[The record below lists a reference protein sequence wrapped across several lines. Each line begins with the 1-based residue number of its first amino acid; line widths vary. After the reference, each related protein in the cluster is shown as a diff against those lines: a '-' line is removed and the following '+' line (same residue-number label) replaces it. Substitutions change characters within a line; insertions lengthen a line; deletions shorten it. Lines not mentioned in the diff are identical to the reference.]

1 MMNIAFVLLPAMAM
15 LSLLCSF
22 YPKKTVDTIRFTMNL
37 LLQLGR
43 PVGVAWLLCMSA
55 AQAQAHGFA
64 FCDGF
69 SPASMQSG
77 NTPQAALTTHYN
89 KNFTE
94 NLKAKL
100 IMLRMCTR
108 YPMPVKA
115 GQVWRQFLI
124 EPLNANTT
132 QTTEGTVG
140 SGINV
145 TINYQDYQLGQWA
158 DFLNIS
164 DKAFITSISD
174 DLMMYEREMAYRAAL
189 SIDDLVMAY
198 FDYLRTL
205 DSKTA
210 NQDVLTGNYQLTKQQ
225 IEQVPYSLM
234 GQNIQPMDRGY
245 FCGKIHPFLVADLMA
260 LDNSNNSVVDILKHT
275 PEGQLKLEELPD
287 GPDGDEVGILNLAG
301 ARWMMSTNCT
311 TSTTSAVAVASGQ
324 TSVRT
329 YLAGKDAIIAIKLDR
344 PDRTAIDDGDYKNMK
359 LWRGEYKPGSVADP
373 AGVVGAGTSYNFIM
387 AFGVPPDVTSR
398 ARCFDAVPVTT

>member
-1 MMNIAFVLLPAMAM
+1 MTLAFLILPILALLALAAQVSPDKTARGMRFALQVLFA
-15 LSLLCSF
+15 
-22 YPKKTVDTIRFTMNL
+22 
-37 LLQLGR
+37 LGR
-43 PVGVAWLLCMSA
+43 PIGILGLLTMSA
-55 AQAQAHGFA
+55 AAAQAHMPSFA
-64 FCDGF
+64 DGF
-69 SPASMQSG
+69 SPTSMQSG

-94 NLKAKL
+94 NLKAKTV
-100 IMLRMCTR
+100 MLRMCTR

-140 SGINV
+140 SGISV
-145 TINYQDYQLGQWA
+145 SINYQDYQLGQWA

-174 DLMMYEREMAYRAAL
+174 DLMMYEKEMAYRAAL

-210 NQDVLTGNYQLTKQQ
+210 NQDVLTGNYQMTKQQ
-225 IEQVPYSLM
+225 IEQVTFSLL
-234 GQNIQPMDRGY
+234 GQNVKEMDGGY
-245 FCGKIHPFLVADLMA
+245 FCGKIHPFFVADLMA
-260 LDNSNNSVVDILKHT
+260 LDNSNNSVVDIAKHT
-275 PEGQLKLEELPD
+275 VEGQASLMELPN
-287 GPDGDEVGILNLAG
+287 GPDGDEVKFINLAG
-301 ARWMMSTNCT
+301 CRWMMSTNCT
-311 TSTTSAVAVASGQ
+311 TSTTSPVAVASGQ

-329 YLAGKDAIIAIKLDR
+329 YVAGKDAIIAIKLDR
-344 PDRTAIDDGDYKNMK
+344 PDRTAIDDGQYQNMK

-387 AFGVPPDVTSR
+387 AFGVPPDTTSR
-398 ARCFDAVPVTT
+398 ARCFDAIPQTT